1 MVCRFAIRRQNDHK
15 LSVPYYIPSGKR
27 LQNYRKSTI
36 STAIFNSYVTNY
48 RRVLFMMMVSSCF
61 ITIAWWTCTVT
72 VRFVGDL
79 FLDKPSLHVSLRP
92 CRVREDLPPNTWWF
106 SRSMLRGWSMPLCPY
121 WILLDR
127 RIAIKKQNYIPFKP
141 PKNPNI
147 SPISVKVQSSP
158 ISSGRVWLVSF
169 RLRPVLHARSHAH
182 FEPRALNNCS
192 DKGQRHAVFVEC
204 KRLWK

>member
-1 MVCRFAIRRQNDHK
+1 
-15 LSVPYYIPSGKR
+15 
-27 LQNYRKSTI
+27 
-36 STAIFNSYVTNY
+36 
-48 RRVLFMMMVSSCF
+48 
-61 ITIAWWTCTVT
+61 
-72 VRFVGDL
+72 
-79 FLDKPSLHVSLRP
+79 
-92 CRVREDLPPNTWWF
+92 
-106 SRSMLRGWSMPLCPY
+106 MLRGWSMPLCPY

-204 KRLWK
+204 KRLWKLTIGVCIYIYIIIYMHICVYVRVLTYEISIWCVMYLHMFHVYSRRCRECASLNISECIVIVADTSVEFWNVYFMCVM